1 MTRGEDYMAAE
12 DAIASV
18 DAIVASGKA
27 IISGDDSSIIAMVQ
41 EAIRSG
47 RTMTF
52 YVSRKQGLAI
62 FRLYWTPR
70 RIVETRLKRVP
81 DEEKAKIEREL
92 DIKEAK
98 DLYSNYLECPNGHI
112 YGAYEFFQQGIR
124 EHGKEF
130 VKSAL
135 ELKNTSIVRVNPIFW
150 AVCPICKLM
159 IVGGHY
165 YYWNHGAY
173 GCCSGE
179 IP

>member
-12 DAIASV
+12 DAIAAV
-18 DAIVASGKA
+18 DAIVASEKA
-27 IISGDDSSIIAMVQ
+27 IISGDDSSIVATVL

-52 YVSRKQGLAI
+52 YVSRAQGQAI

-70 RIVETRLKRVP
+70 RIAETGIRRVP
-81 DEEKAKIEREL
+81 DEEIAKIESL
-92 DIKEAK
+92 LGIKEAR
-98 DLYSNYLECPNGHI
+98 DLYSNYIECPNGHI

-135 ELKNTSIVRVNPIFW
+135 ELKNTSIIRVNPTFW
-150 AVCPICKLM
+150 AVCPICKAL
-159 IVGGHY
+159 IIKGHW
-165 YYWNHGAY
+165 YYWNRGAY